1 MAAEITF
8 FRDLA
13 YIFGAAVVGGGV
25 ARALRQ
31 PLIIGYVVGGFLIGP
46 FTPGPTLTEVHQ
58 FEVLAELGVI
68 LLMYSIGLEFSFEEL
83 LQVKWVAVFGG
94 PLGILLS
101 VGLGAIAGRLM
112 GWSITQGMAVGAVV
126 SVASTMVLSRLLAD
140 RGELRSRHGHV
151 MIGITLVEDLAVV
164 VLTVLLPSL
173 NNLTGGSFL
182 ALAIAF
188 GKALLILV
196 PVMFVAS
203 KLVPPLMV
211 RVARMCNDELYVLVV
226 LALGFATAAITQ
238 AVGLSLALGAFLAGL
253 IVSESGTTRQMLDKL
268 LPLRDAF
275 VALFFV
281 TIGVL
286 VDPRILI
293 TKPSLWITIVLLT
306 VVGKFVIWTGVVW
319 LFRYPMRTALM
330 VGAGLTQIG
339 EFSYVLVRVSRDA
352 HLVTEDVYH
361 ATLAASVITIVL
373 NGLLMRAL
381 PKAATAADGVA
392 KS

>member
-1 MAAEITF
+1 MSVETTF

-13 YIFGAAVVGGGV
+13 YVFGAAVVGGGV

-46 FTPGPTLTEVHQ
+46 FTPGPTLSEVHQ

-101 VGLGAIAGRLM
+101 VGLGAVAGWVM

-140 RGELRSRHGHV
+140 RGELRSPHGHV

-188 GKALLILV
+188 
-196 PVMFVAS
+196 
-203 KLVPPLMV
+203 
-211 RVARMCNDELYVLVV
+211 
-226 LALGFATAAITQ
+226 
-238 AVGLSLALGAFLAGL
+238 
-253 IVSESGTTRQMLDKL
+253 
-268 LPLRDAF
+268 
-275 VALFFV
+275 
-281 TIGVL
+281 
-286 VDPRILI
+286 
-293 TKPSLWITIVLLT
+293 
-306 VVGKFVIWTGVVW
+306 
-319 LFRYPMRTALM
+319 
-330 VGAGLTQIG
+330 
-339 EFSYVLVRVSRDA
+339 
-352 HLVTEDVYH
+352 
-361 ATLAASVITIVL
+361 
-373 NGLLMRAL
+373 
-381 PKAATAADGVA
+381 
-392 KS
+392 